1 MHGQWGYVAIS
12 FIIGIA
18 TAFSSSVLLLISCLV
33 LYVIFCLYR
42 TSRKTFLYCIIACF
56 SGAMYTAY
64 VQGQNKPLGE
74 SYEATRGVIYNT
86 PLINGDR
93 LSFQVED
100 QYKNIVQLRYKIK
113 SASEKKQLRQLHA
126 GASCVFEG
134 ERKEP
139 PIARNFHGFN
149 YRDYLYKQN
158 IHFIL
163 EATHISEC
171 YKTSLSP
178 VQWILLLRQQA
189 ILGVTEM
196 LPEQSGAF
204 MNALVFGDRQQ
215 MIYEVEEQYQ
225 QFGLVHLLA
234 ISGSHIVLLM
244 VIVYFI
250 LLRIGLTREVST
262 VCLIFCIPLYTI
274 LAGAS
279 PSVIR
284 ASITGVL
291 MLIAF
296 ICSIRLS
303 SLDALSVTAICMLIF
318 DPYLVFNI
326 GFQFSFVGS
335 FALLLSA
342 SFLLESSNGVIRN
355 SIYISLISQLVSTPI
370 LLYHFGYFSPYSIF
384 LNILYV
390 PFLSLIVLPCSIVI
404 LVCIPIVPFLATGLA
419 NVLSIGL
426 NLSNDFLRYCES
438 LPFIRLNFG
447 RTPILLVALYCASIV
462 SVLMVWERWMSK
474 GIMLIASGIFLFI
487 CTCHYASPYF
497 RESGSVTF
505 LDVGQGDAILI
516 RLPYDKEIY
525 LIDTGGTI
533 RVNKEEWQRKK
544 HEFSVG
550 NDILIPY
557 LQKEGIKTI
566 DKLIVT
572 HGDAD
577 HIGAA
582 QELLSNINVKEV
594 VFGRKEQDALLEKGL
609 KKQALEKEVKISEVG
624 EGESWSVNEAEFFV
638 LAPTGKERS
647 ENNASIVIWAKLG
660 GLTWLFTG
668 DVEEEGEKFLIAMY
682 PDLRTDVLKV
692 AHHGSN
698 TSSIAP
704 FLSAVQ
710 PNIAII
716 SAGERNR
723 YGHPHKEVIE
733 RFEKMGIEIW
743 RTDKQGAI
751 SYVFKGE
758 HGTFRSK
765 ITYDETHNR

>member
-1 MHGQWGYVAIS
+1 MIV
-12 FIIGIA
+12 
-18 TAFSSSVLLLISCLV
+18 
-33 LYVIFCLYR
+33 
-42 TSRKTFLYCIIACF
+42 CF
-56 SGAMYTAY
+56 SGAMYTTY

-100 QYKNIVQLRYKIK
+100 QNKNIVQLSYKMK
-113 SASEKKQLRQLHA
+113 SASEKKQMRQLHA
-126 GASCVFEG
+126 GVSCIFDG

-139 PIARNFHGFN
+139 QIARNFHGFN

-163 EATHISEC
+163 EATYISEC
-171 YKTSLSP
+171 RKTSLSL

-196 LPEQSGAF
+196 FPEQSGAF
-204 MNALVFGDRQQ
+204 MNALLFGDRQQ
-215 MIYEVEEQYQ
+215 MTFEVEEQYQ

-244 VIVYFI
+244 VIMYFI
-250 LLRIGLTREVST
+250 LLRSGVTREIAT
-262 VCLIFCIPLYTI
+262 VCLIFFIPIYMI

-296 ICSIRLS
+296 MCSIRLS
-303 SLDALSVTAICMLIF
+303 SLDALSITAICMLIF

-342 SFLLESSNGVIRN
+342 PLLLESGNGVIRN

-370 LLYHFGYFSPYSIF
+370 LLYHFGYYSPYSIF

-390 PFLSLIVLPCSIVI
+390 PFLSLIVLPCSIII
-404 LVCIPIVPFLATGLA
+404 LICLPIIPFLAKSFA

-426 NLSNDFLRYCES
+426 NLSNDFLSYCES
-438 LPFIRLNFG
+438 LPFTRLNFG
-447 RTPILLVALYCASIV
+447 QTPILLVALYCVSII
-462 SVLMVWERWMSK
+462 SVLMVWERRISK
-474 GIMLIASGIFLFI
+474 GMMFIFAGIFLFI
-487 CTCHYASPYF
+487 STGHYVYPYF

-516 RLPYDKEIY
+516 RLPYDQEIY

-533 RVNKEEWQRKK
+533 RLNKEEWQRKK

-557 LQKEGIKTI
+557 LQKEGIKKI

-582 QELLSNINVKEV
+582 QELLSNITVKEV
-594 VFGRKEQDALLEKGL
+594 VFGRKEQEAILEKAV
-609 KKQALEKEVKISEVG
+609 KKQALEKKVKISEVG
-624 EGESWSVNEAEFFV
+624 EGESWRVNEAEFFV

-647 ENNASIVIWAKLG
+647 ENNASIVLWAKLG
-660 GLTWLFTG
+660 GITWLFTG
-668 DVEEEGEKFLIAMY
+668 DLEEEGEKGLVATY
-682 PDLRTDVLKV
+682 PDLRADVLKV

-698 TSSIAP
+698 TSSITP
-704 FLSAVQ
+704 FLSVVQ

-716 SAGERNR
+716 SVGERNR

-751 SYVFKGE
+751 SYVFKE
-758 HGTFRSK
+758 ERGTFRSK
-765 ITYDETHNR
+765 ITYDETRNR

>member
-1 MHGQWGYVAIS
+1 MIV
-12 FIIGIA
+12 
-18 TAFSSSVLLLISCLV
+18 
-33 LYVIFCLYR
+33 
-42 TSRKTFLYCIIACF
+42 CF
-56 SGAMYTAY
+56 SGAMYTTY

-100 QYKNIVQLRYKIK
+100 QNKNIVQLSYKMK
-113 SASEKKQLRQLHA
+113 SASEKKQMRQLHA
-126 GASCVFEG
+126 GVSCIFDG

-139 PIARNFHGFN
+139 QIARNFHGFN

-163 EATHISEC
+163 EATYISEC
-171 YKTSLSP
+171 RKTSLSL

-196 LPEQSGAF
+196 FPEQSGAF
-204 MNALVFGDRQQ
+204 MNALLFGDRQQ
-215 MIYEVEEQYQ
+215 MTFEVEEQYQ

-250 LLRIGLTREVST
+250 LLRSGVTREIAT
-262 VCLIFCIPLYTI
+262 VCLIFFIPIYMI

-279 PSVIR
+279 PSVMR

-296 ICSIRLS
+296 MCSIRLS
-303 SLDALSVTAICMLIF
+303 SLDALSITAICMLIF

-342 SFLLESSNGVIRN
+342 PLLLESGNGVIRN

-370 LLYHFGYFSPYSIF
+370 LLYHFGYYSPYSIF

-390 PFLSLIVLPCSIVI
+390 PFLSLIVLPCSIII
-404 LVCIPIVPFLATGLA
+404 LICMPIIPFLAKSFA

-426 NLSNDFLRYCES
+426 NLSNDFLSYCES
-438 LPFIRLNFG
+438 LPFTRLNFG
-447 RTPILLVALYCASIV
+447 QTPILLVALYCVSII
-462 SVLMVWERWMSK
+462 SVLMVWERRISK
-474 GIMLIASGIFLFI
+474 GMMFIFAGIFLFI
-487 CTCHYASPYF
+487 STGHYVYPYF

-516 RLPYDKEIY
+516 RLPYDQEIY

-533 RVNKEEWQRKK
+533 RLNKEEWQRKK

-557 LQKEGIKTI
+557 LQKEGIKKI

-582 QELLSNINVKEV
+582 QELLSNITVKEV
-594 VFGRKEQDALLEKGL
+594 VFGRKEQEAILEKAV

-624 EGESWSVNEAEFFV
+624 EGESWRVNEAEFFV

-647 ENNASIVIWAKLG
+647 ENNASIVLWAKLG
-660 GLTWLFTG
+660 GITWLFTG
-668 DVEEEGEKFLIAMY
+668 DLEEEGEKGLVATY
-682 PDLRTDVLKV
+682 PDLRADVLKV

-698 TSSIAP
+698 TSSIMP
-704 FLSAVQ
+704 FLNAVQ
-710 PNIAII
+710 PNMAII
-716 SAGERNR
+716 SVGERNR

-751 SYVFKGE
+751 SYVFKE
-758 HGTFRSK
+758 ERGTFRSK
-765 ITYDETHNR
+765 ITYDETRNR

>member
-1 MHGQWGYVAIS
+1 M
-12 FIIGIA
+12 
-18 TAFSSSVLLLISCLV
+18 
-33 LYVIFCLYR
+33 
-42 TSRKTFLYCIIACF
+42 
-56 SGAMYTAY
+56 
-64 VQGQNKPLGE
+64 
-74 SYEATRGVIYNT
+74 IYNT

-100 QYKNIVQLRYKIK
+100 QNKNIVQLSYKMK
-113 SASEKKQLRQLHA
+113 SASEKKQMRQLHA
-126 GASCVFEG
+126 GVSCIFDG

-139 PIARNFHGFN
+139 QIARNFHGFN

-163 EATHISEC
+163 EATYISEC
-171 YKTSLSP
+171 RKTSLSL

-196 LPEQSGAF
+196 FPEQSGAF
-204 MNALVFGDRQQ
+204 MNALLFGDRQQ
-215 MIYEVEEQYQ
+215 MTFEVEGQYQ

-250 LLRIGLTREVST
+250 LLRSGVTREIAT
-262 VCLIFCIPLYTI
+262 VCLIFFIPIYMI

-296 ICSIRLS
+296 MCSIRLS
-303 SLDALSVTAICMLIF
+303 SLDALSITAICMLIF

-342 SFLLESSNGVIRN
+342 PLLLESGNGVIRN

-370 LLYHFGYFSPYSIF
+370 LLYHFGYYSPYSIF

-390 PFLSLIVLPCSIVI
+390 PFLSLIVLPCSIII
-404 LVCIPIVPFLATGLA
+404 LICLPIIPFLAKSFA

-426 NLSNDFLRYCES
+426 NLSNDFLSYCES
-438 LPFIRLNFG
+438 LPFTRLNFG
-447 RTPILLVALYCASIV
+447 QTPILLVALYCVSII
-462 SVLMVWERWMSK
+462 SVLMVWERRISK
-474 GIMLIASGIFLFI
+474 GMVFIFAGIFLFI
-487 CTCHYASPYF
+487 STGHYVYPYF

-516 RLPYDKEIY
+516 RLPYDQEIY

-533 RVNKEEWQRKK
+533 RLNKEEWQRKK

-557 LQKEGIKTI
+557 LQKEGIKKI

-582 QELLSNINVKEV
+582 QELLSNITVKEV
-594 VFGRKEQDALLEKGL
+594 VFGRKEQEAILEKAV

-624 EGESWSVNEAEFFV
+624 EGESWRVNEAEFFV

-647 ENNASIVIWAKLG
+647 ENNASIVLWAKLG
-660 GLTWLFTG
+660 GITWLFTG
-668 DVEEEGEKFLIAMY
+668 DLEEEGEKGLVATY
-682 PDLRTDVLKV
+682 PDLRADVLKV

-698 TSSIAP
+698 TSSITP

-716 SAGERNR
+716 SVGERNR

-733 RFEKMGIEIW
+733 RFEKMAIEIW

-751 SYVFKGE
+751 SYVFKE
-758 HGTFRSK
+758 ERGTFRSK
-765 ITYDETHNR
+765 ITYDETRNR

>member
-1 MHGQWGYVAIS
+1 MQGQWGYVAIS
-12 FIIGIA
+12 FIVGIA
-18 TAFSSSVLLLISCLV
+18 IAFSSSVLLLACGLV
-33 LYVIFCLYR
+33 LYVFFCLYR
-42 TSRKTFLYCIIACF
+42 TSRKTFFFCMIACF
-56 SGAMYTAY
+56 SGVMYTTY
-64 VQGQNKPLGE
+64 VQGQNNPLGDF
-74 SYEATRGVIYNT
+74 YEVTRGLIRNT
-86 PLINGDR
+86 PLINGDH

-100 QYKNIVQLRYKIK
+100 QNKNIVQLSYKIK
-113 SASEKKQLRQLHA
+113 SAVEKKQLRQLHA
-126 GASCVFEG
+126 GVSCIFEG

-139 PIARNFHGFN
+139 QIARNFHGFN
-149 YRDYLYKQN
+149 YRDYLYRQN
-158 IHFIL
+158 IHF
-163 EATHISEC
+163 TFDTTYISEC
-171 YKTSLSP
+171 QKTSLSL

-189 ILGVTEM
+189 ISGVTEM
-196 LPEQSGAF
+196 FPEQSGAF

-215 MIYEVEEQYQ
+215 MIFEVEEQYQ

-250 LLRIGLTREVST
+250 LLRSGVTREVAT
-262 VCLIFCIPLYTI
+262 VCLIFCIPLYMI

-291 MLIAF
+291 MLVAF
-296 ICSIRLS
+296 MCSIRLS

-318 DPYLVFNI
+318 DPYLIFNI

-342 SFLLESSNGVIRN
+342 PLLLESSNGVIRN

-384 LNILYV
+384 LNFLYV
-390 PFLSLIVLPCSIVI
+390 PFLSLIVLPCSIII
-404 LVCIPIVPFLATGLA
+404 LVCIPIVPFLAKGLA
-419 NVLSIGL
+419 NVLSVGL
-426 NLSNDFLRYCES
+426 NLSNAFLNYCES
-438 LPFIRLNFG
+438 LPFTRLIFG
-447 RTPILLVALYCASIV
+447 QTSILLVALYCVSIV
-462 SVLMVWERWMSK
+462 SIVMVWERRMSK
-474 GIMLIASGIFLFI
+474 GIMFIASGIFLFV
-487 CTCHYASPYF
+487 CTCHYVYPYF

-505 LDVGQGDAILI
+505 LDVGQD
-516 RLPYDKEIY
+516 
-525 LIDTGGTI
+525 
-533 RVNKEEWQRKK
+533 V
-544 HEFSVG
+544 
-550 NDILIPY
+550 LIPY

-582 QELLSNINVKEV
+582 QELLSNMTVKEV
-594 VFGRKEQDALLEKGL
+594 VFGRKEQDAVLEKL
-609 KKQALEKEVKISEVG
+609 VKKQALEKGVKIREVG

-647 ENNASIVIWAKLG
+647 ENNASIVLWAKLG

-668 DVEEEGEKFLIAMY
+668 DLEEEGEKFLVAMY
-682 PDLRTDVLKV
+682 PELRADVLKV

-698 TSSIAP
+698 TSSIVP

-733 RFEKMGIEIW
+733 RFERMGIEIW

>member
-1 MHGQWGYVAIS
+1 MIV
-12 FIIGIA
+12 
-18 TAFSSSVLLLISCLV
+18 
-33 LYVIFCLYR
+33 
-42 TSRKTFLYCIIACF
+42 CF
-56 SGAMYTAY
+56 SGAMYTTY

-100 QYKNIVQLRYKIK
+100 QNKNIVQLSYKMK
-113 SASEKKQLRQLHA
+113 SASEKKQMRQLHA
-126 GASCVFEG
+126 GVSCIFDG

-139 PIARNFHGFN
+139 QIARNFHGFN

-163 EATHISEC
+163 EATYISEC
-171 YKTSLSP
+171 RKTSLSL

-196 LPEQSGAF
+196 FPEQSGAF
-204 MNALVFGDRQQ
+204 MNALLFGDRQQ
-215 MIYEVEEQYQ
+215 MTFEVEGQYQ

-250 LLRIGLTREVST
+250 LLRSGVTREIAT
-262 VCLIFCIPLYTI
+262 VCLIFFIPIYMI

-296 ICSIRLS
+296 MCSIRLS
-303 SLDALSVTAICMLIF
+303 SLDALSITAICMLIF

-342 SFLLESSNGVIRN
+342 PLLLESGNGVIRN

-370 LLYHFGYFSPYSIF
+370 LLYHFGYYSPYSIF

-390 PFLSLIVLPCSIVI
+390 PFLSLIVLPCSIII
-404 LVCIPIVPFLATGLA
+404 LICLPIIPFLAKSFA

-426 NLSNDFLRYCES
+426 NLSNDFLSYCES
-438 LPFIRLNFG
+438 LPFTRLNFG
-447 RTPILLVALYCASIV
+447 QTPILLVALYCVSII
-462 SVLMVWERWMSK
+462 SVLMVWERRISK
-474 GIMLIASGIFLFI
+474 GMVFIFAGIFLFI
-487 CTCHYASPYF
+487 STGHYVYPYF

-516 RLPYDKEIY
+516 RLPYDQEIY

-533 RVNKEEWQRKK
+533 RLNKEEWQRKK

-550 NDILIPY
+550 NDVLIPY
-557 LQKEGIKTI
+557 LQKEGIKKI

-582 QELLSNINVKEV
+582 QELLSNITVKEV
-594 VFGRKEQDALLEKGL
+594 VFGRKEQEAILEKAV

-624 EGESWSVNEAEFFV
+624 EGESWRVNEAEFFV

-647 ENNASIVIWAKLG
+647 ENNASIVLWAKLG
-660 GLTWLFTG
+660 GITWLFTG
-668 DVEEEGEKFLIAMY
+668 DLEEGEKGLVATY
-682 PDLRTDVLKV
+682 PDLRADVLKV

-698 TSSIAP
+698 TSSITP

-716 SAGERNR
+716 SVGERNR
-723 YGHPHKEVIE
+723 YGHPHKEGIE
-733 RFEKMGIEIW
+733 RFEKMAIEIW

-751 SYVFKGE
+751 SYVFKE
-758 HGTFRSK
+758 ERGTFRSK
-765 ITYDETHNR
+765 ITYDETRNR

>member
-1 MHGQWGYVAIS
+1 MIV
-12 FIIGIA
+12 
-18 TAFSSSVLLLISCLV
+18 
-33 LYVIFCLYR
+33 
-42 TSRKTFLYCIIACF
+42 CF
-56 SGAMYTAY
+56 SGAMYTTY

-100 QYKNIVQLRYKIK
+100 QNKNIVQLSYKMK
-113 SASEKKQLRQLHA
+113 SASEKKQMRQLHA
-126 GASCVFEG
+126 GVSCIFDG

-139 PIARNFHGFN
+139 QIARNFHGFN

-163 EATHISEC
+163 EATYISEC
-171 YKTSLSP
+171 RKTSLSL

-196 LPEQSGAF
+196 FPEQSGAF
-204 MNALVFGDRQQ
+204 MNALLFGDRQQ
-215 MIYEVEEQYQ
+215 MTFEVEEQYQ

-244 VIVYFI
+244 AIVYFI
-250 LLRIGLTREVST
+250 LLRSGVTREIAT
-262 VCLIFCIPLYTI
+262 VCLIFFIPIYMI

-296 ICSIRLS
+296 MCSIRLS
-303 SLDALSVTAICMLIF
+303 SLDALSITAICMLIF

-342 SFLLESSNGVIRN
+342 PLLLESGNGVIRN

-370 LLYHFGYFSPYSIF
+370 LLYHFGYYSPYSIF

-390 PFLSLIVLPCSIVI
+390 PFLSLIVLPCSIII
-404 LVCIPIVPFLATGLA
+404 LICMPIIPFLAKSFA

-426 NLSNDFLRYCES
+426 NLSNDFLSYCES
-438 LPFIRLNFG
+438 LPFTRLNFG
-447 RTPILLVALYCASIV
+447 QTPILLVALYCVSII
-462 SVLMVWERWMSK
+462 SVLMVWERRISK
-474 GIMLIASGIFLFI
+474 GMMFIFAGIFLFI
-487 CTCHYASPYF
+487 STGHYVYPYF

-516 RLPYDKEIY
+516 RLPYDQEIY

-533 RVNKEEWQRKK
+533 RLNKEEWQRKK

-557 LQKEGIKTI
+557 LQKEGIKKI

-582 QELLSNINVKEV
+582 QELLSNITVKEV
-594 VFGRKEQDALLEKGL
+594 VFGRKEQEAILEKAV

-624 EGESWSVNEAEFFV
+624 EGESWRVNEAEFFV

-647 ENNASIVIWAKLG
+647 ENNASIVLWAKLG
-660 GLTWLFTG
+660 GITWLFTG
-668 DVEEEGEKFLIAMY
+668 DLEEEGEKGLVATY
-682 PDLRTDVLKV
+682 PDLRADVLKV

-698 TSSIAP
+698 TSSITP

-716 SAGERNR
+716 SVGERNR

-758 HGTFRSK
+758 RGTFRSK
-765 ITYDETHNR
+765 ITYDETRNR

>member
-1 MHGQWGYVAIS
+1 M
-12 FIIGIA
+12 F
-18 TAFSSSVLLLISCLV
+18 
-33 LYVIFCLYR
+33 
-42 TSRKTFLYCIIACF
+42 
-56 SGAMYTAY
+56 
-64 VQGQNKPLGE
+64 
-74 SYEATRGVIYNT
+74 
-86 PLINGDR
+86 
-93 LSFQVED
+93 
-100 QYKNIVQLRYKIK
+100 
-113 SASEKKQLRQLHA
+113 
-126 GASCVFEG
+126 
-134 ERKEP
+134 
-139 PIARNFHGFN
+139 
-149 YRDYLYKQN
+149 
-158 IHFIL
+158 
-163 EATHISEC
+163 
-171 YKTSLSP
+171 
-178 VQWILLLRQQA
+178 
-189 ILGVTEM
+189 
-196 LPEQSGAF
+196 PEQSGAF
-204 MNALVFGDRQQ
+204 MNALLFGDRQQ
-215 MIYEVEEQYQ
+215 MTFEVEEQYQ

-250 LLRIGLTREVST
+250 LLRSGVTREIAT
-262 VCLIFCIPLYTI
+262 VCLIFFIPIYMI

-296 ICSIRLS
+296 MCSIRLS
-303 SLDALSVTAICMLIF
+303 SLDALSITAICMLIF

-342 SFLLESSNGVIRN
+342 PLLLESGNGVIRN

-370 LLYHFGYFSPYSIF
+370 LLYHFGYYSPYSIF

-390 PFLSLIVLPCSIVI
+390 PFLSLIVLPCSIII
-404 LVCIPIVPFLATGLA
+404 LICLPIIPFLAKSFA

-426 NLSNDFLRYCES
+426 NLSNDFLSYCES
-438 LPFIRLNFG
+438 LPFTRLNFG
-447 RTPILLVALYCASIV
+447 QTPILLVALYCVSII
-462 SVLMVWERWMSK
+462 SVLMVWERRISK
-474 GIMLIASGIFLFI
+474 GMVFIFAGIFLFI
-487 CTCHYASPYF
+487 STGHYVYPYF

-516 RLPYDKEIY
+516 RLPYDQEIY

-533 RVNKEEWQRKK
+533 RLNKEEWQRKK

-557 LQKEGIKTI
+557 LQKEGIKKI

-582 QELLSNINVKEV
+582 QELLSNITVKEV
-594 VFGRKEQDALLEKGL
+594 VFGRKEQEAILEKAV

-624 EGESWSVNEAEFFV
+624 EGESWRVNEAEFFV

-647 ENNASIVIWAKLG
+647 ENNASIVLWAKLG
-660 GLTWLFTG
+660 RITWLFTG
-668 DVEEEGEKFLIAMY
+668 DLEEEGEKGLVATY
-682 PDLRTDVLKV
+682 PDLRADVLKV

-698 TSSIAP
+698 TSSITP

-716 SAGERNR
+716 SVGERNR

-751 SYVFKGE
+751 SYVFKE
-758 HGTFRSK
+758 ERGTFRSK
-765 ITYDETHNR
+765 ITYDETRNR

>member
-1 MHGQWGYVAIS
+1 MIV
-12 FIIGIA
+12 
-18 TAFSSSVLLLISCLV
+18 
-33 LYVIFCLYR
+33 
-42 TSRKTFLYCIIACF
+42 CF
-56 SGAMYTAY
+56 SGAMYTTY

-100 QYKNIVQLRYKIK
+100 QNKNIVQLSYKMK
-113 SASEKKQLRQLHA
+113 SASEKKQMRQLHA
-126 GASCVFEG
+126 GVSCIFDG

-139 PIARNFHGFN
+139 QIARNFHGFN

-163 EATHISEC
+163 EATYISEC
-171 YKTSLSP
+171 RKTSLSL

-196 LPEQSGAF
+196 FPEQSGAF
-204 MNALVFGDRQQ
+204 MNALLFGDRQQ
-215 MIYEVEEQYQ
+215 MTFEVEEQYQ

-250 LLRIGLTREVST
+250 LLRSGVTREIAT
-262 VCLIFCIPLYTI
+262 VCLIFFIPIYMI

-284 ASITGVL
+284 ASVTGVL

-296 ICSIRLS
+296 MCSIRLS
-303 SLDALSVTAICMLIF
+303 SLDALSITAICMLIF

-342 SFLLESSNGVIRN
+342 PLLLESGNGVIRN

-370 LLYHFGYFSPYSIF
+370 LLYHFGYYSPYSIF

-390 PFLSLIVLPCSIVI
+390 PFLSLIVLPCSIIVLI
-404 LVCIPIVPFLATGLA
+404 CMPIIPFLAKSFA

-426 NLSNDFLRYCES
+426 NLSNDFLSYCES
-438 LPFIRLNFG
+438 LPFTRLNFG
-447 RTPILLVALYCASIV
+447 QTPILLVALYCVSII
-462 SVLMVWERWMSK
+462 SVLMVWERRISK
-474 GIMLIASGIFLFI
+474 GMMFIFAGIFLFI
-487 CTCHYASPYF
+487 STGHYVYPYF

-505 LDVGQGDAILI
+505 LNVGQGDAILI
-516 RLPYDKEIY
+516 RLPYDQEIY

-533 RVNKEEWQRKK
+533 RLNKEEWQRKK

-557 LQKEGIKTI
+557 LQKEGIKKI

-582 QELLSNINVKEV
+582 QELLSNITVKEV
-594 VFGRKEQDALLEKGL
+594 VFGRKEQEAILEKAV

-624 EGESWSVNEAEFFV
+624 EGESWRVNEAEFFV

-647 ENNASIVIWAKLG
+647 ENNASIVLWAKLG
-660 GLTWLFTG
+660 GITWLFTG
-668 DVEEEGEKFLIAMY
+668 DLEEEGEKGLVATY
-682 PDLRTDVLKV
+682 PDLRADVLKV

-698 TSSIAP
+698 TSSITP

-710 PNIAII
+710 PNMAII
-716 SAGERNR
+716 SVGERNR

-758 HGTFRSK
+758 RGTFRSK
-765 ITYDETHNR
+765 ITYDETRNR

>member
-18 TAFSSSVLLLISCLV
+18 IAFSSSVLLLICCLV

-42 TSRKTFLYCIIACF
+42 TSRKTFLYCMIACF

-100 QYKNIVQLRYKIK
+100 QYKNIVQLSYKIK

-189 ILGVTEM
+189 ISGVTEM
-196 LPEQSGAF
+196 FPEQSGAF

-250 LLRIGLTREVST
+250 LLRSGVTREVAT
-262 VCLIFCIPLYTI
+262 VCLIFCIPLYMI

-296 ICSIRLS
+296 MCSIRLS

-342 SFLLESSNGVIRN
+342 PLLLESSNGVIRN
-355 SIYISLISQLVSTPI
+355 SIYISFISQLVSTPI

-404 LVCIPIVPFLATGLA
+404 LICIPIIPFLAKGLA

-426 NLSNDFLRYCES
+426 NLSNDFLSYCEN
-438 LPFIRLNFG
+438 LPFTRLNFG
-447 RTPILLVALYCASIV
+447 QTPILLVTLYCVSII
-462 SVLMVWERWMSK
+462 SVLMVWERRMSK
-474 GIMLIASGIFLFI
+474 GIMCIASGIFLFI
-487 CTCHYASPYF
+487 STCHYVYPYF

-505 LDVGQGDAILI
+505 LDVGQGDSILI

-544 HEFSVG
+544 REFSVG

-557 LQKEGIKTI
+557 LQKEGIKKI

-582 QELLSNINVKEV
+582 QELLSNIIVKEV
-594 VFGRKEQDALLEKGL
+594 VFGRKEQDAELEKVV
-609 KKQALEKEVKISEVG
+609 KKQALEKEVKIREVG
-624 EGESWSVNEAEFFV
+624 EGESWSVNGAEFFV
-638 LAPTGKERS
+638 LAPTGKEKS
-647 ENNASIVIWAKLG
+647 ENNASIVVWAKLG

-668 DVEEEGEKFLIAMY
+668 DLEEGGERFLVATY
-682 PDLRTDVLKV
+682 SELRADVLKV

-698 TSSIAP
+698 TSSITP

-710 PNIAII
+710 PNMAII

-733 RFEKMGIEIW
+733 RLEKMGIEIW
-743 RTDKQGAI
+743 RTDKRGAI

-758 HGTFRSK
+758 GGTFRSK

>member
-1 MHGQWGYVAIS
+1 M
-12 FIIGIA
+12 
-18 TAFSSSVLLLISCLV
+18 
-33 LYVIFCLYR
+33 
-42 TSRKTFLYCIIACF
+42 
-56 SGAMYTAY
+56 
-64 VQGQNKPLGE
+64 
-74 SYEATRGVIYNT
+74 IYNT

-100 QYKNIVQLRYKIK
+100 QNKNIVQLSYKMK
-113 SASEKKQLRQLHA
+113 SASEKKQMRQLHA
-126 GASCVFEG
+126 GVSCIFDG

-139 PIARNFHGFN
+139 QIARNFHGFN

-163 EATHISEC
+163 EATYISEC
-171 YKTSLSP
+171 RKTSLSL

-196 LPEQSGAF
+196 FPEQSGAF
-204 MNALVFGDRQQ
+204 MNALLFGDRQQ
-215 MIYEVEEQYQ
+215 MTFEVEGQYQ

-250 LLRIGLTREVST
+250 LLRSGVTRGIAT
-262 VCLIFCIPLYTI
+262 VCLIFFIPIYMI

-296 ICSIRLS
+296 MCSIRLS
-303 SLDALSVTAICMLIF
+303 SLDALSITAICMLIF

-342 SFLLESSNGVIRN
+342 PLLLESGNGVIRN

-370 LLYHFGYFSPYSIF
+370 LLYHFGYYSPYSIF

-390 PFLSLIVLPCSIVI
+390 PFLSLIVLPCSIII
-404 LVCIPIVPFLATGLA
+404 LICLPIIPFLAKSFA

-426 NLSNDFLRYCES
+426 NLSNDFLSYCES
-438 LPFIRLNFG
+438 LPFTRLNFG
-447 RTPILLVALYCASIV
+447 QTPILLVALYCVSII
-462 SVLMVWERWMSK
+462 SVLMVWERRISK
-474 GIMLIASGIFLFI
+474 GMVFIFAGIFLFI
-487 CTCHYASPYF
+487 STGHYVYPYF

-516 RLPYDKEIY
+516 RLPYDQEIY

-533 RVNKEEWQRKK
+533 RLNKEEWQRKK

-557 LQKEGIKTI
+557 LQKEGIKKI

-582 QELLSNINVKEV
+582 QELLSNITVKEV
-594 VFGRKEQDALLEKGL
+594 VFGRKEQEAILEKAV

-624 EGESWSVNEAEFFV
+624 EGESWRVNEAEFFV

-647 ENNASIVIWAKLG
+647 ENNASIVLWAKLG
-660 GLTWLFTG
+660 RITWLFTG
-668 DVEEEGEKFLIAMY
+668 DLEEEGEKGLVATY
-682 PDLRTDVLKV
+682 PDLRADVLKV

-698 TSSIAP
+698 TSSITP

-716 SAGERNR
+716 SVGERNR
-723 YGHPHKEVIE
+723 YGHPHKEV
-733 RFEKMGIEIW
+733 
-743 RTDKQGAI
+743 
-751 SYVFKGE
+751 
-758 HGTFRSK
+758 
-765 ITYDETHNR
+765 

>member
-1 MHGQWGYVAIS
+1 MIV
-12 FIIGIA
+12 
-18 TAFSSSVLLLISCLV
+18 
-33 LYVIFCLYR
+33 
-42 TSRKTFLYCIIACF
+42 CF
-56 SGAMYTAY
+56 SGAMYTTY

-100 QYKNIVQLRYKIK
+100 QNKNIVQLSYKMK
-113 SASEKKQLRQLHA
+113 SASEKKQMRQLHA
-126 GASCVFEG
+126 GVSCIFDG

-139 PIARNFHGFN
+139 QIARNFHGFN

-163 EATHISEC
+163 EATYISEC
-171 YKTSLSP
+171 RKTSLSL

-196 LPEQSGAF
+196 FPEQSGAF
-204 MNALVFGDRQQ
+204 MNALLFGDRQQ
-215 MIYEVEEQYQ
+215 MTFEVEEQYQ

-244 VIVYFI
+244 VIMYFI
-250 LLRIGLTREVST
+250 LLRSGVTREIAT
-262 VCLIFCIPLYTI
+262 VCLIFFIPIYMI

-296 ICSIRLS
+296 MCSIRLS
-303 SLDALSVTAICMLIF
+303 SLDALSITAICMLIF

-342 SFLLESSNGVIRN
+342 PLLLESGNGVIRN

-370 LLYHFGYFSPYSIF
+370 LLCHFGYYSPYSIF

-390 PFLSLIVLPCSIVI
+390 PFLSLIVLPCSIII
-404 LVCIPIVPFLATGLA
+404 LICLPIIPFLAKSFA

-426 NLSNDFLRYCES
+426 NLSNDFLSYCES
-438 LPFIRLNFG
+438 LPFTRLNFG
-447 RTPILLVALYCASIV
+447 QTPILLVALYCVSII
-462 SVLMVWERWMSK
+462 SVLMVWERRISK
-474 GIMLIASGIFLFI
+474 GMMFIFAGIFLFI
-487 CTCHYASPYF
+487 STGHYVYPYF

-516 RLPYDKEIY
+516 RLPYDQEIY

-533 RVNKEEWQRKK
+533 RLNKEEWQRKK

-557 LQKEGIKTI
+557 LQKEGIKKI

-582 QELLSNINVKEV
+582 QELLSNITVKEV
-594 VFGRKEQDALLEKGL
+594 VFGRKEQEAILEKAV
-609 KKQALEKEVKISEVG
+609 KKQALEKEVKISEVE
-624 EGESWSVNEAEFFV
+624 EGESWRVNEAEFFV

-647 ENNASIVIWAKLG
+647 ENNASIVLWAKLG
-660 GLTWLFTG
+660 GITWLFTG
-668 DVEEEGEKFLIAMY
+668 DLEEEGEKGLVATY
-682 PDLRTDVLKV
+682 PDLRADVLKV

-698 TSSIAP
+698 TSSITP

-716 SAGERNR
+716 SVGERNR

-751 SYVFKGE
+751 SYVFKE
-758 HGTFRSK
+758 ERGTFRSK
-765 ITYDETHNR
+765 ITYDETRNR

>member
-1 MHGQWGYVAIS
+1 MIV
-12 FIIGIA
+12 
-18 TAFSSSVLLLISCLV
+18 
-33 LYVIFCLYR
+33 
-42 TSRKTFLYCIIACF
+42 CF
-56 SGAMYTAY
+56 SGAMYTTY

-100 QYKNIVQLRYKIK
+100 QNKNIVQLSYKMK
-113 SASEKKQLRQLHA
+113 SASEKKQMRQLHA
-126 GASCVFEG
+126 GVSCIFDG

-139 PIARNFHGFN
+139 QIARNFHGFN

-163 EATHISEC
+163 EATYISEC
-171 YKTSLSP
+171 RKTSLSL

-196 LPEQSGAF
+196 FPEQSGAF
-204 MNALVFGDRQQ
+204 MNALLFGDRQQ
-215 MIYEVEEQYQ
+215 MTFEVEEQYQ

-250 LLRIGLTREVST
+250 LLRSGVTREIAT
-262 VCLIFCIPLYTI
+262 VCLIFFIPIYMI

-296 ICSIRLS
+296 MCSIRLS
-303 SLDALSVTAICMLIF
+303 SLDALSITAICMLIF

-342 SFLLESSNGVIRN
+342 PLLLESGNGVIRN

-370 LLYHFGYFSPYSIF
+370 LLYHFGYYSPYSIF

-390 PFLSLIVLPCSIVI
+390 PFLSLIVLPCSIII
-404 LVCIPIVPFLATGLA
+404 LICMPIIPFLAKSFA

-426 NLSNDFLRYCES
+426 NLSNDFLSYCES
-438 LPFIRLNFG
+438 LPFTRLNFG
-447 RTPILLVALYCASIV
+447 QTPILLVALYCVSII
-462 SVLMVWERWMSK
+462 SVLMVWERRISK
-474 GIMLIASGIFLFI
+474 GMMFIFAGIFLFI
-487 CTCHYASPYF
+487 STGHYVYPYF

-516 RLPYDKEIY
+516 RLPYDQEIY
-525 LIDTGGTI
+525 LIDIGGTI
-533 RVNKEEWQRKK
+533 RLNKEEWQRKK

-557 LQKEGIKTI
+557 LQKEGIKKI

-582 QELLSNINVKEV
+582 QELLSNITVKEV
-594 VFGRKEQDALLEKGL
+594 VFGRKEQEAILEKAV

-624 EGESWSVNEAEFFV
+624 EGESWRVNEAEFFV

-647 ENNASIVIWAKLG
+647 ENNASIVLWAKLG
-660 GLTWLFTG
+660 GITWLFTG
-668 DVEEEGEKFLIAMY
+668 DLEEEGEKGLVATY
-682 PDLRTDVLKV
+682 PDLRADVLKV

-698 TSSIAP
+698 TSSITP

-716 SAGERNR
+716 SVGERNR

-758 HGTFRSK
+758 RGTFRSK
-765 ITYDETHNR
+765 ITYDETRNR

>member
-1 MHGQWGYVAIS
+1 MIV
-12 FIIGIA
+12 
-18 TAFSSSVLLLISCLV
+18 
-33 LYVIFCLYR
+33 
-42 TSRKTFLYCIIACF
+42 CF
-56 SGAMYTAY
+56 SGAMYTTY

-100 QYKNIVQLRYKIK
+100 QNKNIVQLSYKMK
-113 SASEKKQLRQLHA
+113 SASEKKQMRQLHA
-126 GASCVFEG
+126 GVSCIFDG

-139 PIARNFHGFN
+139 QIARNFHGFN

-163 EATHISEC
+163 EATYISEC
-171 YKTSLSP
+171 RKTSLSL

-196 LPEQSGAF
+196 FPEQSGAF
-204 MNALVFGDRQQ
+204 MNALLFGDRQQ
-215 MIYEVEEQYQ
+215 MTFEVEEQYQ

-250 LLRIGLTREVST
+250 LLRSGVTREIAT
-262 VCLIFCIPLYTI
+262 VCLIFFIPIYMI

-296 ICSIRLS
+296 MCSIRLS
-303 SLDALSVTAICMLIF
+303 SLDALSITAICMLIF

-342 SFLLESSNGVIRN
+342 PLLLESGNGVIRN

-370 LLYHFGYFSPYSIF
+370 LLYHFGYYSPYSIF

-390 PFLSLIVLPCSIVI
+390 PFLSLIVLPCSIII
-404 LVCIPIVPFLATGLA
+404 LICMPIIPFLAKSFA

-426 NLSNDFLRYCES
+426 NLSNDFLSYCES
-438 LPFIRLNFG
+438 LPFTRLNFG
-447 RTPILLVALYCASIV
+447 QTPILLVALYCVSII
-462 SVLMVWERWMSK
+462 SVLMVWERRISK
-474 GIMLIASGIFLFI
+474 GMMFIFAGIFLFI
-487 CTCHYASPYF
+487 STGHYVYPYF

-516 RLPYDKEIY
+516 RLPYDQEIY

-533 RVNKEEWQRKK
+533 RLNKEEWQRKK

-557 LQKEGIKTI
+557 LQKEGIKKI

-582 QELLSNINVKEV
+582 QELLSNITVKEV
-594 VFGRKEQDALLEKGL
+594 VFGRKEQEAILEKAV

-624 EGESWSVNEAEFFV
+624 EGESWRVNEAEFFV

-647 ENNASIVIWAKLG
+647 ENNASIVLWAKLG
-660 GLTWLFTG
+660 GITWLFTG
-668 DVEEEGEKFLIAMY
+668 DLEEEGEKGLVATY
-682 PDLRTDVLKV
+682 PDLRADVLKV

-698 TSSIAP
+698 TSSITP

-716 SAGERNR
+716 SVGERNR

-758 HGTFRSK
+758 RGTFRSK
-765 ITYDETHNR
+765 ITYDETRNR

>member
-1 MHGQWGYVAIS
+1 M
-12 FIIGIA
+12 
-18 TAFSSSVLLLISCLV
+18 
-33 LYVIFCLYR
+33 
-42 TSRKTFLYCIIACF
+42 
-56 SGAMYTAY
+56 
-64 VQGQNKPLGE
+64 
-74 SYEATRGVIYNT
+74 
-86 PLINGDR
+86 
-93 LSFQVED
+93 
-100 QYKNIVQLRYKIK
+100 K
-113 SASEKKQLRQLHA
+113 SASEKKQMRQLHA
-126 GASCVFEG
+126 GVSCIFDG

-139 PIARNFHGFN
+139 QIARNFHGFN

-163 EATHISEC
+163 EATYISEC
-171 YKTSLSP
+171 RKTSLSL

-196 LPEQSGAF
+196 FPEQSGAF
-204 MNALVFGDRQQ
+204 MNALLFGDRQQ
-215 MIYEVEEQYQ
+215 MTFEVEEQYQ

-250 LLRIGLTREVST
+250 LLRSGVTREIAT
-262 VCLIFCIPLYTI
+262 VCLIFFIPIYMI

-296 ICSIRLS
+296 MCSIRLS
-303 SLDALSVTAICMLIF
+303 SLDALSITAICMLIF

-342 SFLLESSNGVIRN
+342 PLLLESGNGVIRN

-370 LLYHFGYFSPYSIF
+370 LLYHFGYYSPYSIF

-390 PFLSLIVLPCSIVI
+390 PFLSLIVLPCSIII
-404 LVCIPIVPFLATGLA
+404 LICLPIIPFLAKSFA

-426 NLSNDFLRYCES
+426 NLSNDFLSYCES
-438 LPFIRLNFG
+438 LPFTRLNFG
-447 RTPILLVALYCASIV
+447 QTPILLVALYCVSII
-462 SVLMVWERWMSK
+462 SVLMVWERRISK
-474 GIMLIASGIFLFI
+474 GMVFIFAGIFLFI
-487 CTCHYASPYF
+487 STGHYVYPYF

-516 RLPYDKEIY
+516 RLPYDQEIY

-533 RVNKEEWQRKK
+533 RLNKEEWQRKK

-557 LQKEGIKTI
+557 LQKEGIKKI

-582 QELLSNINVKEV
+582 QELLSNITVKEV
-594 VFGRKEQDALLEKGL
+594 VFGRKEQEAILEKAV

-624 EGESWSVNEAEFFV
+624 EGESWRVNEAEFFV

-647 ENNASIVIWAKLG
+647 ENNASIVLWAKLG
-660 GLTWLFTG
+660 GITWLFTG
-668 DVEEEGEKFLIAMY
+668 DLEEEGEKGLVATY
-682 PDLRTDVLKV
+682 PDLRADVLKV

-698 TSSIAP
+698 TSSITP

-716 SAGERNR
+716 SVGERNR

-751 SYVFKGE
+751 SYVFKE
-758 HGTFRSK
+758 ERGTFRSK
-765 ITYDETHNR
+765 ITYDETRNR

>member
-1 MHGQWGYVAIS
+1 M
-12 FIIGIA
+12 F
-18 TAFSSSVLLLISCLV
+18 
-33 LYVIFCLYR
+33 
-42 TSRKTFLYCIIACF
+42 
-56 SGAMYTAY
+56 
-64 VQGQNKPLGE
+64 
-74 SYEATRGVIYNT
+74 
-86 PLINGDR
+86 
-93 LSFQVED
+93 
-100 QYKNIVQLRYKIK
+100 
-113 SASEKKQLRQLHA
+113 
-126 GASCVFEG
+126 
-134 ERKEP
+134 
-139 PIARNFHGFN
+139 
-149 YRDYLYKQN
+149 
-158 IHFIL
+158 
-163 EATHISEC
+163 
-171 YKTSLSP
+171 
-178 VQWILLLRQQA
+178 
-189 ILGVTEM
+189 
-196 LPEQSGAF
+196 PEQSGAF
-204 MNALVFGDRQQ
+204 MNALLFGDRQQ
-215 MIYEVEEQYQ
+215 MTFEVEGQYQ

-250 LLRIGLTREVST
+250 LLRSGVTREIAT
-262 VCLIFCIPLYTI
+262 VCLIFFIPIYMI

-296 ICSIRLS
+296 MCSIRLS
-303 SLDALSVTAICMLIF
+303 SLDALSITAICMLIF

-342 SFLLESSNGVIRN
+342 PLLLESGNGVIRN

-370 LLYHFGYFSPYSIF
+370 LLYHFGYYSPYSIF

-390 PFLSLIVLPCSIVI
+390 PFLSLIVLPCSIII
-404 LVCIPIVPFLATGLA
+404 LICLPIIPFLAKSFA

-426 NLSNDFLRYCES
+426 NLSNDFLSYCES
-438 LPFIRLNFG
+438 LPFTRLNFG
-447 RTPILLVALYCASIV
+447 QTPILLVALYCVSII
-462 SVLMVWERWMSK
+462 SVLMVWERRISK
-474 GIMLIASGIFLFI
+474 GMVFIFAGIFLFI
-487 CTCHYASPYF
+487 STGHYVYPYF

-516 RLPYDKEIY
+516 RLPYDQEIY

-533 RVNKEEWQRKK
+533 RLNKEEWQRKK

-550 NDILIPY
+550 NDVLIPY
-557 LQKEGIKTI
+557 LQKEGIKKI

-582 QELLSNINVKEV
+582 QELLSNITVKEV
-594 VFGRKEQDALLEKGL
+594 VFGRKEQEAILEKAV

-624 EGESWSVNEAEFFV
+624 EGESWRVNEAEFFV

-647 ENNASIVIWAKLG
+647 ENNASIVLWAKLG
-660 GLTWLFTG
+660 GITWLFTG
-668 DVEEEGEKFLIAMY
+668 DLEEGEKGLVATY
-682 PDLRTDVLKV
+682 PDLRADVLKV

-698 TSSIAP
+698 TSSITP

-716 SAGERNR
+716 SVGERNR
-723 YGHPHKEVIE
+723 YGHPHKEGIE
-733 RFEKMGIEIW
+733 RFEKMAIEIW

-751 SYVFKGE
+751 SYVFKE
-758 HGTFRSK
+758 ERGTFRSK
-765 ITYDETHNR
+765 ITYDETRNR

>member
-1 MHGQWGYVAIS
+1 MIV
-12 FIIGIA
+12 
-18 TAFSSSVLLLISCLV
+18 
-33 LYVIFCLYR
+33 
-42 TSRKTFLYCIIACF
+42 CF
-56 SGAMYTAY
+56 SGAMYTTY

-100 QYKNIVQLRYKIK
+100 QNKNIVQLSYKMK
-113 SASEKKQLRQLHA
+113 SASEKKQMRQLHA
-126 GASCVFEG
+126 GVSCIFDG

-139 PIARNFHGFN
+139 QIARNFHGFN

-163 EATHISEC
+163 EATYISEC
-171 YKTSLSP
+171 RKTSLSL

-196 LPEQSGAF
+196 FPEQSGAF
-204 MNALVFGDRQQ
+204 MNALLFGDRQQ
-215 MIYEVEEQYQ
+215 MTFEVEEQYQ

-244 VIVYFI
+244 VIMYFI
-250 LLRIGLTREVST
+250 LLRSGVTREIAT
-262 VCLIFCIPLYTI
+262 VCLIFFIPIYMI

-296 ICSIRLS
+296 MCSIRLS
-303 SLDALSVTAICMLIF
+303 SLDALSITAICMLIF

-342 SFLLESSNGVIRN
+342 PLLLESGNGVIRN

-370 LLYHFGYFSPYSIF
+370 LLYHFGYYSPYSIF

-390 PFLSLIVLPCSIVI
+390 PFLSLIVLPCSIII
-404 LVCIPIVPFLATGLA
+404 LICLPIIPFLAKSFA

-426 NLSNDFLRYCES
+426 NLSNDFLSYCES
-438 LPFIRLNFG
+438 LPFTRLNFG
-447 RTPILLVALYCASIV
+447 QTPILLVALYCVSII
-462 SVLMVWERWMSK
+462 SVLMVWERRISK
-474 GIMLIASGIFLFI
+474 GMMFIFAGIFLFI
-487 CTCHYASPYF
+487 STGHYVYPYF

-516 RLPYDKEIY
+516 RLPYDQEIY

-533 RVNKEEWQRKK
+533 RLNKEEWQRKK

-557 LQKEGIKTI
+557 LQKEGIKKI

-582 QELLSNINVKEV
+582 QELLSNITVKEV
-594 VFGRKEQDALLEKGL
+594 VFVRKEQEAILEKAV
-609 KKQALEKEVKISEVG
+609 KKQALEKKVKISEVG
-624 EGESWSVNEAEFFV
+624 EGESWRVNEAEFFV

-647 ENNASIVIWAKLG
+647 ENNASIVLWAKLG
-660 GLTWLFTG
+660 GITWLFTG
-668 DVEEEGEKFLIAMY
+668 DLEEEGEKGLVATY
-682 PDLRTDVLKV
+682 PDLRADVLKV

-698 TSSIAP
+698 TSSITP

-716 SAGERNR
+716 SVGERNR

-751 SYVFKGE
+751 SYVFKE
-758 HGTFRSK
+758 ERGTFRSK
-765 ITYDETHNR
+765 ITYDETRNR

>member
-1 MHGQWGYVAIS
+1 M
-12 FIIGIA
+12 
-18 TAFSSSVLLLISCLV
+18 
-33 LYVIFCLYR
+33 
-42 TSRKTFLYCIIACF
+42 
-56 SGAMYTAY
+56 
-64 VQGQNKPLGE
+64 
-74 SYEATRGVIYNT
+74 
-86 PLINGDR
+86 
-93 LSFQVED
+93 
-100 QYKNIVQLRYKIK
+100 
-113 SASEKKQLRQLHA
+113 
-126 GASCVFEG
+126 
-134 ERKEP
+134 
-139 PIARNFHGFN
+139 
-149 YRDYLYKQN
+149 
-158 IHFIL
+158 
-163 EATHISEC
+163 
-171 YKTSLSP
+171 
-178 VQWILLLRQQA
+178 
-189 ILGVTEM
+189 
-196 LPEQSGAF
+196 
-204 MNALVFGDRQQ
+204 
-215 MIYEVEEQYQ
+215 
-225 QFGLVHLLA
+225 
-234 ISGSHIVLLM
+234 
-244 VIVYFI
+244 
-250 LLRIGLTREVST
+250 
-262 VCLIFCIPLYTI
+262 I

-296 ICSIRLS
+296 MCSIRLS
-303 SLDALSVTAICMLIF
+303 SLDALSITAICMLIF

-342 SFLLESSNGVIRN
+342 PLLLESGNGVIRN

-370 LLYHFGYFSPYSIF
+370 LLYHFGYYSPYSIF

-390 PFLSLIVLPCSIVI
+390 PFLSLIVLPCSIII
-404 LVCIPIVPFLATGLA
+404 LICLPIIPFLAKSFA

-426 NLSNDFLRYCES
+426 NLSNDFLSYCES
-438 LPFIRLNFG
+438 LPFTRLNFG
-447 RTPILLVALYCASIV
+447 QTPILLVALYCVSIF
-462 SVLMVWERWMSK
+462 SVLMVWERRISK
-474 GIMLIASGIFLFI
+474 GMVFIFAGIFLFI
-487 CTCHYASPYF
+487 STGHYVYPYF

-516 RLPYDKEIY
+516 RLPYDQEIY

-533 RVNKEEWQRKK
+533 RLNKEEWQRKK

-557 LQKEGIKTI
+557 LQKEGIKKI

-582 QELLSNINVKEV
+582 QELLSNITVKEV
-594 VFGRKEQDALLEKGL
+594 VFGRKEQEAILEKAV

-624 EGESWSVNEAEFFV
+624 EGESWRVNEAEFFV

-647 ENNASIVIWAKLG
+647 ENNASIVLWAKLG
-660 GLTWLFTG
+660 GITWLFTG
-668 DVEEEGEKFLIAMY
+668 DLEEEGEKGLVATY
-682 PDLRTDVLKV
+682 PDLRADVLKV

-698 TSSIAP
+698 TSSITP

-716 SAGERNR
+716 SVGERNR

-751 SYVFKGE
+751 SYVFKE
-758 HGTFRSK
+758 ERGTFRSK
-765 ITYDETHNR
+765 ITYDETRNR

>member
-1 MHGQWGYVAIS
+1 MQGQWGYVAIS

-18 TAFSSSVLLLISCLV
+18 IAFSSSVLLLTCCLG
-33 LYVIFCLYR
+33 LYVFFCLYR
-42 TSRKTFLYCIIACF
+42 TSRKTFFYCMVACF
-56 SGAMYTAY
+56 SGAMYTTY

-74 SYEATRGVIYNT
+74 SYEATRGVIHNT

-100 QYKNIVQLRYKIK
+100 QNENIVQLSYKIK
-113 SASEKKQLRQLHA
+113 SASEKKQLRKLHA
-126 GASCVFEG
+126 GVSCVFEG
-134 ERKEP
+134 ERKAP

-163 EATHISEC
+163 EATYISEC
-171 YKTSLSP
+171 HKTSLSL

-189 ILGVTEM
+189 ISGVTEM
-196 LPEQSGAF
+196 FPEQSGAF

-215 MIYEVEEQYQ
+215 MTFEVEEQYQ

-244 VIVYFI
+244 AIVYFI
-250 LLRIGLTREVST
+250 LLRSGVTREVAT
-262 VCLIFCIPLYTI
+262 VCLIFCIPLYMI

-291 MLIAF
+291 MLIVF
-296 ICSIRLS
+296 MYSIRLS
-303 SLDALSVTAICMLIF
+303 SLDALSITAICMLIF
-318 DPYLVFNI
+318 DPYLLFNI

-342 SFLLESSNGVIRN
+342 PLLLESSNGLIRN

-404 LVCIPIVPFLATGLA
+404 LICIPIIPFFAKGLA

-426 NLSNDFLRYCES
+426 NLSNDVLSYCES
-438 LPFIRLNFG
+438 LPFTSLNFG
-447 RTPILLVALYCASIV
+447 QTPILLVALYCVSMISI
-462 SVLMVWERWMSK
+462 LIVWERRMPK
-474 GIMLIASGIFLFI
+474 GIMCVASGIFLFI
-487 CTCHYASPYF
+487 STCHYIYPYF

-557 LQKEGIKTI
+557 LQKEGIKKI

-582 QELLSNINVKEV
+582 QELLSNITVKEV
-594 VFGRKEQDALLEKGL
+594 VFGRKEQDTELEKVV
-609 KKQALEKEVKISEVG
+609 KKQALEKEVKIREVRG
-624 EGESWSVNEAEFFV
+624 GESWSINGAEFFV
-638 LAPTGKERS
+638 LAPAGKESS
-647 ENNASIVIWAKLG
+647 ENNASIVMWAKVG

-668 DVEEEGEKFLIAMY
+668 DLEEEGEKLLVATY
-682 PDLRTDVLKV
+682 PELRADVLKV
-692 AHHGSN
+692 AHHGSK
-698 TSSIAP
+698 TSSITP
-704 FLSAVQ
+704 FLGAVQ

-716 SAGERNR
+716 SVGERNR
-723 YGHPHKEVIE
+723 C
-733 RFEKMGIEIW
+733 MGTPI
-743 RTDKQGAI
+743 RKL
-751 SYVFKGE
+751 
-758 HGTFRSK
+758 
-765 ITYDETHNR
+765 

>member
-1 MHGQWGYVAIS
+1 MIV
-12 FIIGIA
+12 
-18 TAFSSSVLLLISCLV
+18 
-33 LYVIFCLYR
+33 
-42 TSRKTFLYCIIACF
+42 CF
-56 SGAMYTAY
+56 SGAMYTTY

-100 QYKNIVQLRYKIK
+100 QNKNIVQLSYKMK
-113 SASEKKQLRQLHA
+113 SASEKKQMRQLHA
-126 GASCVFEG
+126 GVSCIFDG

-139 PIARNFHGFN
+139 QIARNFHGFN

-163 EATHISEC
+163 EATYISEC
-171 YKTSLSP
+171 RKTSLSL

-196 LPEQSGAF
+196 FPEQSGAF
-204 MNALVFGDRQQ
+204 MNALLFGDRQQ
-215 MIYEVEEQYQ
+215 MTFEVEEQYQ

-250 LLRIGLTREVST
+250 LLRSGVTREIAT
-262 VCLIFCIPLYTI
+262 VCLIFFIPIYMI

-296 ICSIRLS
+296 MCSIRLS
-303 SLDALSVTAICMLIF
+303 SLDALSITAICMLIF

-342 SFLLESSNGVIRN
+342 PLLLESGNGVIRN

-370 LLYHFGYFSPYSIF
+370 LLYHFGYYSPYSIF

-390 PFLSLIVLPCSIVI
+390 PFLSLIVLPCSIII
-404 LVCIPIVPFLATGLA
+404 LICLPIIPFLAKSFA

-426 NLSNDFLRYCES
+426 NLSNDFLSYCES
-438 LPFIRLNFG
+438 LPFTRLNFG
-447 RTPILLVALYCASIV
+447 QTPILLVALYCVSII
-462 SVLMVWERWMSK
+462 SVLMVWERRISK
-474 GIMLIASGIFLFI
+474 GMVFIFAGIFLFI
-487 CTCHYASPYF
+487 STGHYVYPYF

-516 RLPYDKEIY
+516 RLPYDQEIY

-533 RVNKEEWQRKK
+533 RLNKEEWQRKK

-557 LQKEGIKTI
+557 LQKEGIKKI

-582 QELLSNINVKEV
+582 QELLSNITVKEV
-594 VFGRKEQDALLEKGL
+594 VFGRKEQEAILEKAV

-624 EGESWSVNEAEFFV
+624 EGESWRVNEAEFFV

-647 ENNASIVIWAKLG
+647 ENNASIVLWAKLG
-660 GLTWLFTG
+660 GITWLFTG
-668 DVEEEGEKFLIAMY
+668 DLEEEGEKGLVATY
-682 PDLRTDVLKV
+682 PDLRADVLKV

-698 TSSIAP
+698 TSSITP

-716 SAGERNR
+716 SVGERNR

-733 RFEKMGIEIW
+733 RFEKMGI
-743 RTDKQGAI
+743 
-751 SYVFKGE
+751 
-758 HGTFRSK
+758 
-765 ITYDETHNR
+765 

>member
-1 MHGQWGYVAIS
+1 MIV
-12 FIIGIA
+12 
-18 TAFSSSVLLLISCLV
+18 
-33 LYVIFCLYR
+33 
-42 TSRKTFLYCIIACF
+42 CF
-56 SGAMYTAY
+56 SGAMYTTY

-100 QYKNIVQLRYKIK
+100 QNKNIVQLSYKMK
-113 SASEKKQLRQLHA
+113 SASEKKQMRQLHA
-126 GASCVFEG
+126 GVSCIFDG

-139 PIARNFHGFN
+139 QIARNFHGFN

-163 EATHISEC
+163 EATYISEC
-171 YKTSLSP
+171 RKTSLSL

-196 LPEQSGAF
+196 FPEQSGAF
-204 MNALVFGDRQQ
+204 MNALLFGDRQQ
-215 MIYEVEEQYQ
+215 MTFEVEEQYQ

-244 VIVYFI
+244 VIMYFI
-250 LLRIGLTREVST
+250 LLRSGVTREIAT
-262 VCLIFCIPLYTI
+262 VCLIFFIPIYMI

-296 ICSIRLS
+296 MCSIRLS
-303 SLDALSVTAICMLIF
+303 SLDALSITAICMLIF

-342 SFLLESSNGVIRN
+342 PLLLESGNGVIRN

-370 LLYHFGYFSPYSIF
+370 LLYHFGYYSPYSIF

-390 PFLSLIVLPCSIVI
+390 PFLSLIVLPCSIII
-404 LVCIPIVPFLATGLA
+404 LICLPIIPFLAKSFA

-426 NLSNDFLRYCES
+426 NLSNDFLSYCES
-438 LPFIRLNFG
+438 LPFTRLNFG
-447 RTPILLVALYCASIV
+447 QTPILLVALYCVSII
-462 SVLMVWERWMSK
+462 SVLMVWERRISK
-474 GIMLIASGIFLFI
+474 GMMFIFAGIFLFI
-487 CTCHYASPYF
+487 STGHYVYPYF

-516 RLPYDKEIY
+516 RLPYDQEIY

-533 RVNKEEWQRKK
+533 RLNKEEWQRKK

-557 LQKEGIKTI
+557 LQKEGIKKI

-582 QELLSNINVKEV
+582 QELLSNITVKEV
-594 VFGRKEQDALLEKGL
+594 VFGRKEQEAILEKAV
-609 KKQALEKEVKISEVG
+609 KKQALEKKVKISEVG
-624 EGESWSVNEAEFFV
+624 EGESWRVNEAEFFV

-647 ENNASIVIWAKLG
+647 ENNASIVLWAKLG
-660 GLTWLFTG
+660 GITWLFTG
-668 DVEEEGEKFLIAMY
+668 DLEEEGEKGLVATY
-682 PDLRTDVLKV
+682 PDLRADVLKV

-698 TSSIAP
+698 TSSITP

-716 SAGERNR
+716 SVGERNR

-751 SYVFKGE
+751 SYVFKE
-758 HGTFRSK
+758 ERGTFRSK
-765 ITYDETHNR
+765 ITYDETRNR